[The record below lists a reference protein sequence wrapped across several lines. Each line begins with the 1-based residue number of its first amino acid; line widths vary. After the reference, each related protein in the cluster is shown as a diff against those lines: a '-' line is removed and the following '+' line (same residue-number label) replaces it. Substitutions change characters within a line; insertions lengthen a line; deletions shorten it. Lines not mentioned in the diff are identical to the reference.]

1 MLLICPK
8 CATSYQ
14 VDTAAVGAAGRSV
27 RCARCHTQW
36 FAAPPAPPRPV
47 AEPAIAGAPEADR
60 TVAAFR
66 EALADDAAPSQPASD
81 IETETPEPAPA
92 LQPELPD
99 AEPPAAALP
108 DPQGGPSLDDLVGA
122 PLAPEDRPAPAQGEA
137 QAPDGQAL
145 PMADAPPLAPGD
157 IDQIGPSKPDA
168 DADKD
173 IEAFARRRATRGA
186 RRRKSGASRWP
197 VIVVLLGAVLAGLLI
212 WRGKVVQHAPQM
224 ASLYAAI
231 GLPVNLRGL
240 TFSDVKTSHET
251 HDGVPV
257 LAVQGTI
264 ANASSAAIEVPRLR
278 FAVQNVSGSEIYAWT
293 AQPAQAVLA
302 AGATLPF
309 RSRLA
314 SPPPDSQSVVVRFF
328 NRRDALAGTR

>member
-1 MLLICPK
+1 M
-8 CATSYQ
+8 
-14 VDTAAVGAAGRSV
+14 
-27 RCARCHTQW
+27 
-36 FAAPPAPPRPV
+36 
-47 AEPAIAGAPEADR
+47 AGAQDGDR

-66 EALADDAAPSQPASD
+66 EALANDGAAP
-81 IETETPEPAPA
+81 PEQAPPPESEIAPQESAPA
-92 LQPELPD
+92 LQPDLPD
-99 AEPPAAALP
+99 AEAPAAT
-108 DPQGGPSLDDLVGA
+108 DTNPQSGPSLEELIGA
-122 PLAPEDRPAPAQGEA
+122 PPAFENQPAPAQGEA

-157 IDQIGPSKPDA
+157 IDQIAPARPDGEA
-168 DADKD
+168 NKD
-173 IEAFARRRATRGA
+173 IEAFARRRTARGA
-186 RRRKSGASRWP
+186 RRRRSGASRWP
-197 VIVVLLGAVLAGLLI
+197 VIVVLLGAILAGLLI

-257 LAVQGTI
+257 LAVQGAIT
-264 ANASSAAIEVPRLR
+264 NTSSAAIEVPRLR
-278 FAVQNVSGSEIYAWT
+278 FAVQNASGSEIYAWT